1 VTSEIQ
7 KAPGR
12 ARWWLA
18 VVFAL
23 AVLAMATNEIVYQHS
38 HSDLTRAVDLTE
50 ARLEASSTLQTLTDA
65 EFSARR
71 YMADRSEE
79 DLAAFRT
86 AMAAL
91 TLSQDAMLR
100 FMSRVDPQEGIDA
113 AKLKTSIDAR
123 IATLNSWMAP
133 GVAAPLPLPSSEGS
147 RSQLRAVRA
156 GFDRSLQRAA
166 SLQQDAIKS
175 SFSAMM
181 FNRVLLHALMLLLMA
196 ALLLRSRQLRR
207 RDQQTTAATEALATE
222 VRERTAELRQ
232 LAEHLENAREDER
245 GHVARELHDDLGGL
259 LTSMKLE
266 MARLRRVP
274 ALPDAALER
283 MASIERRL
291 NDGIALKRRIIE
303 DLRPSSLDQLGLCVA
318 LEMLCIDASS
328 NLGIPIVARLQPVA
342 LNKDAELTI
351 YRVVQESITNIS
363 KYARATEVQVTLE
376 PAGDHVRVNVQDDGQ
391 GFDVHRVGTGHHGL
405 LGMRVRL
412 EAHAGKLTVRSV
424 MGEGTSVCAELPTS
438 TKGAQVAAV

>member
-1 VTSEIQ
+1 VISESIS
-7 KAPGR
+7 ALPGKR
-12 ARWWLA
+12 LWLS
-18 VVFAL
+18 VVLSLAAL
-23 AVLAMATNEIVYQHS
+23 AMLMNEIVYQHS
-38 HSDLTRAVDLTE
+38 HNALTRAVDLTE
-50 ARLEASSTLQTLTDA
+50 ARLEASRTLQTLTDA

-71 YMADRSEE
+71 YLADRLE
-79 DLAAFRT
+79 DDLIAFRA

-91 TLSQDAMLR
+91 SASQGAMLK
-100 FMSRVDPQEGIDA
+100 FMTRVDPREAEA
-113 AKLKTSIDAR
+113 AVELKTSIDAR
-123 IATLNSWMAP
+123 IATLNSWVAP
-133 GVAAPLPLPSSEGS
+133 GAVTSPPLPSSEGN

-156 GFDRSLQRAA
+156 SFDGTLQRAA

-175 SFSAMM
+175 SYTAMM
-181 FNRVLLHALMLLLMA
+181 FERVLVHGLLLMLMA
-196 ALLLRSRQLRR
+196 ALLLRSRQLRL
-207 RDQQTTAATEALATE
+207 RDRETTLATQLLASQ

-376 PAGDHVRVNVQDDGQ
+376 PVGDHVHVTVQDDGM
-391 GFDVHRVGTGHHGL
+391 GFDVNRVGSGHHGL

-412 EAHAGKLTVRSV
+412 EAHAGKLTVSSV
-424 MGEGTSVCAELPTS
+424 MGEGTLVCAELPS
-438 TKGAQVAAV
+438 SARGVQLAAV